1 MNNTE
6 KNTEQ
11 ESKTCKKCQGTT
23 WVFNE
28 FGEAIA
34 CECRNEEI
42 NKSKLKFLNMPSKY
56 QKNTINNL
64 DHNLY
69 ESKFNQKTVKDIKK
83 WAERYLNKISKVDKG
98 LYIYSETK
106 GSGKTHLAT
115 AIGNALV
122 NYFEIQTKF
131 STTIAILDAIKATY
145 NNDSL
150 TTTKKL
156 LYDIQTVEVLI
167 LDDIGVERP
176 TAHTEEVLYSIIN
189 ERISNDKITIYT
201 SNQKKEDLKL
211 GDRIVNRIGGSTF
224 PIKMPEESIR
234 TKLAPKQGINELNK
248 YLDNIK

>member
-1 MNNTE
+1 MTQTKKEQSLSALPLNNTE

-83 WAERYLNKISKVDKG
+83 MDGTIS
-98 LYIYSETK
+98 
-106 GSGKTHLAT
+106 
-115 AIGNALV
+115 
-122 NYFEIQTKF
+122 
-131 STTIAILDAIKATY
+131 
-145 NNDSL
+145 
-150 TTTKKL
+150 
-156 LYDIQTVEVLI
+156 
-167 LDDIGVERP
+167 
-176 TAHTEEVLYSIIN
+176 
-189 ERISNDKITIYT
+189 
-201 SNQKKEDLKL
+201 
-211 GDRIVNRIGGSTF
+211 
-224 PIKMPEESIR
+224 
-234 TKLAPKQGINELNK
+234 
-248 YLDNIK
+248 